1 MATFLA
7 LYQGTTPGDAQVL
20 HVSTDL
26 DLIQVVGQRMPTSL
40 NKPDPDPVRLQI
52 NEGRRKAILT
62 LLGQIAK
69 EGSHQSPQTKTIRQ
83 SNPRK
88 RCIGSHTASRCSVFP
103 VHKSG
108 AQMPRTDAGTEKRS
122 SERPIEAMQA
132 PSARWDALSM
142 YLRRAG
148 ALLTAVPSAVTT
160 RRNTHNPTNDSTA
173 SAMLGQS
180 SAAPAILIIGEL
192 TMVYNIQIGQ
202 AGVVG
207 NGNNI
212 ADNAITL
219 TQSQSEGL
227 DTIDLLKAAAALFDI
242 RSAIRSDPDTTP
254 EHDLVAANLVVAAQA
269 AKVGDRPTFKMR
281 LVEALKIAGEFSLK
295 IGENLLTAEIKKN
308 LGFPSGA

>member
-1 MATFLA
+1 
-7 LYQGTTPGDAQVL
+7 
-20 HVSTDL
+20 
-26 DLIQVVGQRMPTSL
+26 
-40 NKPDPDPVRLQI
+40 
-52 NEGRRKAILT
+52 
-62 LLGQIAK
+62 
-69 EGSHQSPQTKTIRQ
+69 
-83 SNPRK
+83 
-88 RCIGSHTASRCSVFP
+88 
-103 VHKSG
+103 
-108 AQMPRTDAGTEKRS
+108 
-122 SERPIEAMQA
+122 
-132 PSARWDALSM
+132 
-142 YLRRAG
+142 
-148 ALLTAVPSAVTT
+148 
-160 RRNTHNPTNDSTA
+160 
-173 SAMLGQS
+173 
-180 SAAPAILIIGEL
+180 
-192 TMVYNIQIGQ
+192 MVYNIQIGQ